1 MPQRKSL
8 MTPQQCRAAR
18 TLAELTQATLAK
30 AAGLGISTV
39 ADFELQ
45 RREVS
50 TEAVTRIVEA
60 LAAFGVELTNGKRPG
75 VRLRG

>member
-1 MPQRKSL
+1 

-18 TLAELTQATLAK
+18 TLAQLTQATLAK

-60 LAAFGVELTNGKRPG
+60 RPG
-75 VRLRG
+75 VRLK